1 MALQVK
7 VLQVYVDGELVSPQS
22 GYLIRRAPGHAHYDY
37 GQTLSFLPPRSSG
50 GGGEGLTDHHSTAE
64 SNSQADPQLPRGCI
78 QDNNIII
85 ILKASFLGLFPHT
98 TCEWG
103 LHIYSD

>member
-7 VLQVYVDGELVSPQS
+7 VLQVYVDGELVFPQS

-37 GQTLSFLPPRSSG
+37 GQTLSFLPPHS

-78 QDNNIII
+78 QDNNIIV
-85 ILKASFLGLFPHT
+85 LKASSLGLFLHT
-98 TCEWG
+98 TCE
-103 LHIYSD
+103 